1 MKEFAFIL
9 LIISVSSAFVNE
21 KIPLNIYIS
30 KVRKELKSISALHSI
45 EELTYSDYDVTIDEI
60 KYTLSSVKAKAIFFN
75 SFMPVASVVNQSD
88 LTIEFNYKLPE
99 GATIS
104 PYHSIY
110 TANLTSNESNEKS
123 YPIEFE
129 IESDN
134 FKFTKSYELYE
145 KDNFYVP
152 KGSSEINFVSLK
164 AKNLDTNSPYAEEL
178 IKNITNQFLSN
189 YTETMNKEFNKAV
202 AGYYKSLPLEELGQ
216 KIYVQNSGIS
226 EEVYFDLTL
235 EDMPY
240 YQDVAET
247 EGFVILER
255 KGTLNEENKEER
267 YIPENAD
274 NKQRFNLHSDIYQK
288 LISQN
293 LFGFDFEQSNNPA
306 TLYQL
311 TVAYLK
317 KVAKLDGKL
326 PDETKLKIEAQM
338 FNASFDNPSPMVGD
352 VKMIISVISQE
363 EQNTIFEF
371 NAAFKFTF
379 LPTLFQSGL
388 NFVLLGK
395 NVELY
400 EINPE
405 SGYEILDYD
414 LLLQWIQ
421 NTYLCAL
428 GKNEYNLFEVPLD
441 LSYYF
446 KSNDLS
452 WEYLDDGYLSIKK
465 N

>member
-1 MKEFAFIL
+1 MKEFAFL
-9 LIISVSSAFVNE
+9 LLFISVSSAIVNE

-30 KVRKELKSISALHSI
+30 KVRKELKAIGALHSI
-45 EELTYSDYDVTIDEI
+45 EELTYLDFEVTINDI
-60 KYTLSSVKAKAIFFN
+60 KYTLSSVKAKAVFFN
-75 SFMPVASVVNQSD
+75 SFMPVASVEKQND
-88 LTIEFNYKLPE
+88 LTIQFYYKLPDIP
-99 GATIS
+99 TIS

-110 TANLTSNESNEKS
+110 TANLISNDKS

-129 IESDN
+129 VDSNI

-145 KDNFYVP
+145 TDNFYVP
-152 KGSSEINFVSLK
+152 KGICEFEFIPLK
-164 AKNLDTNSPYAEEL
+164 AKNLVANSPYTEEL
-178 IKNITNQFLSN
+178 MKNVVKEFLSH
-189 YTETMNKEFNKAV
+189 YQETMINEFNKAIT
-202 AGYYKSLPLEELGQ
+202 GYYKSLPLEELGQ
-216 KIYVQNSGIS
+216 KIYVQTSSVS

-235 EDMPY
+235 ENMPY
-240 YQDVAET
+240 YQDIGDSDGYV
-247 EGFVILER
+247 VLER
-255 KGTLNEENKEER
+255 KGTLNKKSTKEK

-274 NKQRFNLHSDIYQK
+274 NLQRFNLHSDIYHN

-311 TVAYLK
+311 TGAYLK
-317 KVAKLDGKL
+317 KVAKLHVSL
-326 PDETKLKIEAQM
+326 LDETQLKIEAQM

-352 VKMIISVISQE
+352 VKMLISVISKE
-363 EQNTIFEF
+363 DDSKIFEF

-379 LPTLFQSGL
+379 IPTLFQSGL

-395 NVELY
+395 NIELY

-405 SGYEILDYD
+405 SGYEILDND
-414 LLLQWIQ
+414 LLIEWIQ

-446 KSNDLS
+446 NSNNLS
-452 WEYLDDGYLSIKK
+452 WEYLEDGYLSIKK

>member
-1 MKEFAFIL
+1 
-9 LIISVSSAFVNE
+9 
-21 KIPLNIYIS
+21 
-30 KVRKELKSISALHSI
+30 
-45 EELTYSDYDVTIDEI
+45 
-60 KYTLSSVKAKAIFFN
+60 
-75 SFMPVASVVNQSD
+75 
-88 LTIEFNYKLPE
+88 
-99 GATIS
+99 
-104 PYHSIY
+104 
-110 TANLTSNESNEKS
+110 
-123 YPIEFE
+123 
-129 IESDN
+129 
-134 FKFTKSYELYE
+134 
-145 KDNFYVP
+145 
-152 KGSSEINFVSLK
+152 
-164 AKNLDTNSPYAEEL
+164 
-178 IKNITNQFLSN
+178 
-189 YTETMNKEFNKAV
+189 
-202 AGYYKSLPLEELGQ
+202 
-216 KIYVQNSGIS
+216 
-226 EEVYFDLTL
+226 
-235 EDMPY
+235 MPY

-363 EQNTIFEF
+363 DQNTIFEF